1 MMHAVRLST
10 LRCRSRADF
19 RTGREAGRQALV
31 GGVCRA
37 AKEKLQTTAN
47 ILEIPVLPDILS
59 ALRCVALRSC
69 ILLLQQHSSHR
80 ALVLQLDDLMV
91 LCLARGGEKQ
101 VIGPESRPGWPFS
114 ANPGMHG
121 VTGCSLSG
129 FDEGRWDTG
138 HWDTGTAL
146 FDASAAGSRL
156 FLAAS
161 KFQPPTSNLPRLP
174 ARLPRPK
181 VHERGHQKPSLIPCT
196 RATQAST
203 PVRAQSPSLCH
214 FILFT
219 EFPALVVLLF
229 CCFFCFCLRFYFHCH
244 CHCHFHSFPQRHRL
258 SSKHHGYSNRKRK
271 HIVLETSD
279 QKGICARHTHLQPI
293 TVD

>member
-1 MMHAVRLST
+1 MVPSEYYSGNNNLLSLYNKVAT
-10 LRCRSRADF
+10 L
-19 RTGREAGRQALV
+19 TGTL
-31 GGVCRA
+31 
-37 AKEKLQTTAN
+37 
-47 ILEIPVLPDILS
+47 
-59 ALRCVALRSC
+59 
-69 ILLLQQHSSHR
+69 
-80 ALVLQLDDLMV
+80 
-91 LCLARGGEKQ
+91 
-101 VIGPESRPGWPFS
+101 
-114 ANPGMHG
+114 
-121 VTGCSLSG
+121 
-129 FDEGRWDTG
+129 G
-138 HWDTGTAL
+138 HWDGT
-146 FDASAAGSRL
+146 SRRQCCRISL
-156 FLAAS
+156 VPGCI
-161 KFQPPTSNLPRLP
+161 QVPTSNLPRLP

-181 VHERGHQKPSLIPCT
+181 SPRARPPKKPSLIPCT

-229 CCFFCFCLRFYFHCH
+229 CFFFCFCLRFYFRF
-244 CHCHFHSFPQRHRL
+244 HCHFHSFPQRHRL